1 MNKLFALIVLMI
13 TLPGCSSFS
22 LFGRSQPPEPLPL
35 PPVKIITETVQL
47 EIYQPPLPPEIQ
59 LDDVQWFVLTESNMQ
74 DKVAEVKRFTGAEFV
89 VFGLTPQSYE
99 NMAYNLQEIRRY
111 IRQQTEI
118 IKYYREATKVKGS
131 DGWLEENE
139 EQQNTQV
146 EIEQSNNETTETS
159 AAPTVPEET
168 GLFRRLI
175 PNIGN

>member
-168 GLFRRLI
+168 GFFKSLI

>member
-1 MNKLFALIVLMI
+1 MNKLFALTMLIM
-13 TLPGCSSFS
+13 LPGCSSFS
-22 LFGRSQPPEPLPL
+22 LFGRSQPPQPLPL

-74 DKVAEVKRFTGAEFV
+74 DKVAEVKRFTGSEFV

-131 DGWLEENE
+131 EGWLEENE
-139 EQQNTQV
+139 VRQNNQL
-146 EIEQSNNETTETS
+146 ES
-159 AAPTVPEET
+159 
-168 GLFRRLI
+168 
-175 PNIGN
+175 GN